1 MPYLIDGYNLLR
13 AVQGIHE
20 EYAEIAESGL
30 CRILSEYIRIKRSRG
45 QIVFDGIGPPDRSVL
60 CGYGNLE
67 VFFSG
72 QRLEADDVI
81 EDKIEDNTAPK
92 SLIVVSTDRRIRA
105 AANSRRAVAVRSDL
119 FFDDVIKVL
128 DKSKITPEPKQK
140 REGLTQAETDEWMDI
155 FDLD

>member
-20 EYAEIAESGL
+20 EYAQIAEYGL

-45 QIVFDGIGPPDRSVL
+45 QIVFDGIGPPDRSIL

-72 QRLEADDVI
+72 QNYEADDVI
-81 EDKIEDNTAPK
+81 EDKIEANTAPK

-105 AANSRRAVAVRSDL
+105 AAASRKAVAVRSDL

-128 DKSKITPEPKQK
+128 DKTKIIPEPKQK
-140 REGLTQAETDEWMDI
+140 QEGLTQAETDEWMDI
-155 FDLD
+155 FGMD

>member
-20 EYAEIAESGL
+20 EYAQIAEAGL

-72 QRLEADDVI
+72 QRYEADDVI
-81 EDKIEDNTAPK
+81 EEKIEDNSAPK
-92 SLIVVSTDRRIRA
+92 SLIVVSSDRRIRA
-105 AANSRRAVAVRSDL
+105 AANSRKAVAVRSDL

-128 DKSKITPEPKQK
+128 DRAKISPEPDQK
-140 REGLTQAETDEWMDI
+140 RQGLTEAEADEWMDI
-155 FDLD
+155 FGMD